1 MNKTI
6 IIGTTAINRPILHND
21 VIPDWLQW
29 ICKLKDE
36 YIIKWFINIDI
47 IDKLDATFE
56 QTKDNF
62 LNIIKDHKRIDVTF
76 LQNETGEG
84 NFLYACKRISEN
96 INNYYDLLPDD
107 HKKSAKIIWLED
119 DWKFNNS
126 TTCDINKI
134 IELYSTN
141 MSHINLTFIRNN
153 YIWALAPSIMSF
165 ELWHKLH
172 YSGWKSQV
180 NMIDPEHC
188 IGLYYLKHFGKESD
202 VNNLTVFARKI
213 ENGKLKHSYTEY
225 VNSKYTYYDDKF
237 NSGENE
243 RYIKNEDIK
252 KTYDDT
258 IVFIRITPNFSVGGC
273 NYGRNF
279 MEKHGLYKSNIQNN
293 SNTNFYKKTQ

>member
-1 MNKTI
+1 
-6 IIGTTAINRPILHND
+6 
-21 VIPDWLQW
+21 
-29 ICKLKDE
+29 
-36 YIIKWFINIDI
+36 
-47 IDKLDATFE
+47 
-56 QTKDNF
+56 
-62 LNIIKDHKRIDVTF
+62 
-76 LQNETGEG
+76 
-84 NFLYACKRISEN
+84 
-96 INNYYDLLPDD
+96 
-107 HKKSAKIIWLED
+107 
-119 DWKFNNS
+119 
-126 TTCDINKI
+126 
-134 IELYSTN
+134 
-141 MSHINLTFIRNN
+141 
-153 YIWALAPSIMSF
+153 MSF